1 MYLHIYISHIC
12 IVHQYNHLLSFFY
25 FFIIF
30 HLKSVS
36 YLSFLHSLCIIRL
49 FHIYI
54 HTQIMYIFGSY
65 WLVVLLLVLL
75 FKRCRPL
82 SLDHLLLLRL
92 ELLRIY
98 IIKSICNYTHI
109 QTLLFLLLLV
119 AYAISNS
126 CVVMAM
132 CLFLPTY
139 SYVYVCISHN
149 NIGVVYTAFNFDI

>member
-65 WLVVLLLVLL
+65 WLVLLLVLL
-75 FKRCRPL
+75 LNRCRPL